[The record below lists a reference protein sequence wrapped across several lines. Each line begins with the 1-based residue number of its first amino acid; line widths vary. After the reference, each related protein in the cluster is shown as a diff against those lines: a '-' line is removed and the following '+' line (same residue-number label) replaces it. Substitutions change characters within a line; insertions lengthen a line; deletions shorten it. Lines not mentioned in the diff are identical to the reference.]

1 MTKDQ
6 VRAVLERVPTWPENR
21 QQALAEIALEIEAEL
36 AGAEYDATPDELAA
50 IDGGLAGEAAS
61 DEEVKAAFAVFRRN
75 PGGPRVVGYDPLANS
90 VVSNRTSIPGV

>member
-6 VRAVLERVPTWPENR
+6 VKAVLERVPTWPEDR
-21 QQALAEIALEIEAEL
+21 QQELAEVALEIAAEL

-61 DEEVKAAFAVFRRN
+61 EEEVKTAFAVFRR
-75 PGGPRVVGYDPLANS
+75 A
-90 VVSNRTSIPGV
+90 